1 MRLLEN
7 QKESGMLLMRMKIW
21 KQSDADERQIIY
33 QLDLDLSRMHGLLG
47 RIPEGLDP
55 LRAQFEVATKASGLS
70 AIERIAGDKPESVEP
85 KAYVDAILGVY
96 QKYSDLVKK
105 SFRGEAGF
113 NAALDKACREFINQ
127 NAITG
132 KSNQKSPE
140 LLAKY
145 SDQLLKK
152 TNKVGEETDL
162 NTALV
167 QTVSLV
173 EPIIQS

>member
-1 MRLLEN
+1 
-7 QKESGMLLMRMKIW
+7 
-21 KQSDADERQIIY
+21 
-33 QLDLDLSRMHGLLG
+33 MHGLLG

-55 LRAQFEVATKASGLS
+55 LRAHFEVATRDSGLS
-70 AIERIAGDKPESVEP
+70 AIESIAGDKPDAVEP

-96 QKYSDLVKK
+96 EKYSDLVKK

-132 KSNQKSPE
+132 KSSQKSPE

-162 NTALV
+162 NIALV
-167 QTVSLV
+167 QTVSLLQ
-173 EPIIQS
+173 PSIQATPEFSTRRPSADYFFWLCLVGQMMSFFCVDDCVQVH